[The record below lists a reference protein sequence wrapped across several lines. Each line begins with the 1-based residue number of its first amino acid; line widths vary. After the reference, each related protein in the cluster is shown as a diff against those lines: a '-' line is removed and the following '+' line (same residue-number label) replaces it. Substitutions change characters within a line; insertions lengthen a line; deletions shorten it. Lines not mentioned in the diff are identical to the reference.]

1 MPGNIG
7 PSPSTRCHCFC
18 IQTAPQPTTD
28 VCLWIFSHP
37 SSSLVVVF
45 FKLLFSTYS
54 AQTSEIKSHLWI
66 GEKTTFR
73 KWLLFFPFG
82 SKTAV
87 KVDFNA
93 VSARFCG
100 CTLLHQRSGWKF
112 LGSTWQ
118 RCGTHSNAGS
128 RNGFCRSS
136 SLAEWIPFDLSS
148 VAPDCK
154 LQTHCVVT
162 ASPFVAWH
170 YLITFVT
177 LWLRRLCVRCYTNQY
192 WKISLCPG
200 PEMYYPYINRV
211 DK

>member
-1 MPGNIG
+1 MPLFLHTNC
-7 PSPSTRCHCFC
+7 T
-18 IQTAPQPTTD
+18 TAHNGRLSEYFRIPPP
-28 VCLWIFSHP
+28 L
-37 SSSLVVVF
+37 LLLF
-45 FKLLFSTYS
+45 FLKLLFSTYS

-128 RNGFCRSS
+128 RNGFCRSY

-154 LQTHCVVT
+154 LQTHCMVT
-162 ASPFVAWH
+162 ASPSVAWH

-177 LWLRRLCVRCYTNQY
+177 LGGLGDCVLGAVQTSTEKSVCAQDLKCITP
-192 WKISLCPG
+192 I
-200 PEMYYPYINRV
+200 
-211 DK
+211 